1 MSKKLNQDF
10 KRKSDHEYKLALKR
24 VWICLACLIPFVLLL
39 TVASSKLGI
48 PVWLAMVLNV
58 VIGGLICL
66 LVYVIGDKIE
76 QRKQAKKLLNPKDD
90 DPFAD

>member
-1 MSKKLNQDF
+1 MSKRLNQNTS
-10 KRKSDHEYKLALKR
+10 RKSDREYKLALKR
-24 VWICLACLIPFVLLL
+24 VWICVACLIPVILIL
-39 TVASSKLGI
+39 TALFSKLGL
-48 PVWLAMVLNV
+48 PVWIAMVLNV

-76 QRKQAKKLLNPKDD
+76 QRKKAKKLLNPKED

>member
-1 MSKKLNQDF
+1 MSKKIDQ
-10 KRKSDHEYKLALKR
+10 KTRRMTDHEYKLAIKR
-24 VWICLACLIPFVLLL
+24 VWICLACLVPFILIL
-39 TVASSKLGI
+39 TALSSKLGI

-66 LVYVIGDKIE
+66 LVYIISDRIE
-76 QRKQAKKLLNPKDD
+76 QKKKVKKLLNPDND